1 MRIVNVAGRLG
12 LVAGGGIVD
21 VATAS
26 GGRFSARVQDVYD
39 RWSEFR
45 AWARDADGASARPPD
60 DAELG
65 SPAPAPRQVFG
76 IGLNYLDHAEE
87 SAMDAPT
94 DSMVV
99 FTKFPSSITGAFA
112 EIALPAGSV
121 DFEAELVVV
130 IGAPAYRVSRDE
142 AWDYVA
148 GLTAGQDISE
158 RELQLRPP
166 TPQFSLGKSYPGFAP
181 MGPELVTVDEF
192 EDRDDLELGCT
203 LNGDPD
209 AAVADEAHD
218 LPGCRDHREAVR
230 GRRAPAGRR
239 DLHRHALGHR
249 VGPRSQGSA
258 PAGRRAGDDHP
269 DHRIDAQPLRR
280 SRAEEL
286 TGVVDRGNCSR
297 TPSDRTG
304 GVRPLAG
311 ATDVVPG

>member
-1 MRIVNVAGRLG
+1 
-12 LVAGGGIVD
+12 
-21 VATAS
+21 
-26 GGRFSARVQDVYD
+26 
-39 RWSEFR
+39 
-45 AWARDADGASARPPD
+45 
-60 DAELG
+60 
-65 SPAPAPRQVFG
+65 VFG

-130 IGAPAYRVSRDE
+130 IGAPAHRVSRDE
-142 AWDYVA
+142 AWDHVA

-203 LNGDPD
+203 LNGTQMQRSRTKLMIFSVAEIIARLSAVVVLQPGDVIFTGTPSGIGWARDPKVLLQPGD
-209 AAVADEAHD
+209 ELVTTIQTVGSMRNRFVAA
-218 LPGCRDHREAVR
+218 
-230 GRRAPAGRR
+230 APAY
-239 DLHRHALGHR
+239 
-249 VGPRSQGSA
+249 
-258 PAGRRAGDDHP
+258 
-269 DHRIDAQPLRR
+269 
-280 SRAEEL
+280 
-286 TGVVDRGNCSR
+286 
-297 TPSDRTG
+297 
-304 GVRPLAG
+304 
-311 ATDVVPG
+311 